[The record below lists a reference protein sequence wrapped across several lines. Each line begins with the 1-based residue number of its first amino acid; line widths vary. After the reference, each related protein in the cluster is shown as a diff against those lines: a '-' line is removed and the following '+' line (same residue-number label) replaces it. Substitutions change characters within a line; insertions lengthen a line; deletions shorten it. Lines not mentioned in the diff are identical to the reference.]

1 MNSGI
6 LPSKERIG
14 ATFHVEGPRQVAAW
28 RQLLARCGRKPTRKR
43 VHSLRVA
50 TLRLQ
55 AELEFGLRTQGPDT
69 PLARVAKRWTKQ
81 AEKLRRSLSLARET
95 DVYLQKLTGLRA
107 SLAGPGGCQPHSNR
121 DCLRQAD
128 ELERKLK
135 QSRRTAEKRLIA
147 AVKSRSARLDQIGKE
162 LEAAPEPL
170 IAPVQAGRAESVLEL
185 FAVLAAEYPDLDASS
200 LHEYRK
206 RIKTVRYLAEFFTP
220 ADPLAGRLAATLR
233 RMQSAIG
240 EWHDWQAMAK
250 MADRRLKG
258 HDRTN
263 SLAELLETLAG
274 ESLEKALD
282 LCRRSTARLLKWGG
296 QNVSVPHP
304 APAKLPVRSAGLV
317 VATQGK
323 KYA

>member
-6 LPSKERIG
+6 LPL
-14 ATFHVEGPRQVAAW
+14 EGPTGTTSEPEGRRQVAAW
-28 RQLLARCGRKPTRKR
+28 RKLLARCGRKPTRKR

-55 AELEFGLRTQGPDT
+55 AELEFGLRAQGPDT
-69 PLARVAKRWTKQ
+69 SLAHVAKRWTKQ
-81 AEKLRRSLSLARET
+81 AEKLRRALSVVRET

-107 SLAGPGGCQPHSNR
+107 SLAGPGDSQPHSNR
-121 DCLRQAD
+121 GCLRQAD
-128 ELERKLK
+128 VLERKLK
-135 QSRRTAEKRLIA
+135 QLRRTAEKRLMA
-147 AVKSRSARLDQIGKE
+147 TVESRSERLDQIGKE
-162 LEAAPEPL
+162 LEAAHEPL
-170 IAPVQAGRAESVLEL
+170 IAPAQAGGAKLVLEM
-185 FAVLAAEYPDLDASS
+185 FAVLAAEFPDLDASS
-200 LHEYRK
+200 LHEFRK

-240 EWHDWQAMAK
+240 EWHDWQAMGK
-250 MADRRLKG
+250 MASRTLKG
-258 HDRTN
+258 HDRKN

-296 QNVSVPHP
+296 QNGSALPP
-304 APAKLPVRSAGLV
+304 IPEKIPVRSAGAV